1 MTGFAQY
8 FGTWVKVFVNAM
20 AETKQPEWVLGLTRF
35 LTLGSIGQW
44 PIVVAIGTLPY
55 PITFLCTDLISELW
69 GEQKASHLVWV
80 GLLLNGWVLFILWLG
95 EGIDLSRWAEGVEM
109 AGMRSLLVPR
119 LFMNDLVLVAGLSL
133 FFGFVA
139 SLYPAW
145 RAVKIKP
152 LDALRR

>member
-1 MTGFAQY
+1 MLRAVGMRPGAVVMQVVMESTLI
-8 FGTWVKVFVNAM
+8 M
-20 AETKQPEWVLGLTRF
+20 AVGVVLG
-35 LTLGSIGQW
+35 I
-44 PIVVAIGTLPY
+44 
-55 PITFLCTDLISELW
+55 
-69 GEQKASHLVWV
+69 LV
-80 GLLLNGWVLFILWLG
+80 GWLFILWLG